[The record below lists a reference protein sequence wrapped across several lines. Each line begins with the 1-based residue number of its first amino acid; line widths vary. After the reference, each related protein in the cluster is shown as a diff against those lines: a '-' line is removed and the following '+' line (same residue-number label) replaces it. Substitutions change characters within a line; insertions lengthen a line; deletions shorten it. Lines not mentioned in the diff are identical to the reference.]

1 MIVDNGAIRLN
12 FWLYWQ
18 PDLEIRYLK
27 ISLMNFLVKWIVFL
41 LIIDISFQHFNRASL
56 VNRVYGSQ
64 VISQNLKSSF
74 SQVKT
79 RNNQNYEKMP
89 LKSTATYI
97 DVVDKWMLVTLSWWQ
112 FLDVSDRILIL
123 VTYFGN
129 IFWLFVHYFFVC
141 ALFFVHALFCV
152 FELYGT
158 FVVPW
163 RMAPGSILYDC
174 QMFLENTCHRCEI
187 PRKCKDS
194 CQRCENTCCEFPGN
208 LNLTFDLG
216 LTLNLTAISRV
227 F

>member
-1 MIVDNGAIRLN
+1 MIADNGAVRLN

-64 VISQNLKSSF
+64 VISQNPKWSF

-79 RNNQNYEKMP
+79 RNNRNYEKMP

-123 VTYFGN
+123 VTYFGCSCI
-129 IFWLFVHYFFVC
+129 IFLCVHYFLCMHYFACLDQSGRSKMKNWTVMRN
-141 ALFFVHALFCV
+141 
-152 FELYGT
+152 ERRRYKKNG
-158 FVVPW
+158 
-163 RMAPGSILYDC
+163 
-174 QMFLENTCHRCEI
+174 
-187 PRKCKDS
+187 
-194 CQRCENTCCEFPGN
+194 
-208 LNLTFDLG
+208 
-216 LTLNLTAISRV
+216 
-227 F
+227 

>member
-1 MIVDNGAIRLN
+1 MIADNGAIRLN

-27 ISLMNFLVKWIVFL
+27 IPLVNFLVKWIVFL

-112 FLDVSDRILIL
+112 FLDVSDRILIFVNFDIL
-123 VTYFGN
+123 V
-129 IFWLFVHYFFVC
+129 VR
-141 ALFFVHALFCV
+141 ALFFCV
-152 FELYGT
+152 CIIFSVCIILRVWIIWYICCSLTYGPGIN
-158 FVVPW
+158 FIWLSNVPW
-163 RMAPGSILYDC
+163 
-174 QMFLENTCHRCEI
+174 
-187 PRKCKDS
+187 K
-194 CQRCENTCCEFPGN
+194 
-208 LNLTFDLG
+208 
-216 LTLNLTAISRV
+216 
-227 F
+227 